1 VHCTLVA
8 FPKRQAIVSV
18 PESLQETLQNLP
30 TRPGVY
36 LMHNAQGQV
45 IYVGKAVN
53 LRARVR
59 SYFHASAQAASPRIA
74 HLVREIARIEFIVT
88 DSELE
93 ALILEANLIKRH
105 RPRYNIR
112 LKDDKRYPYIKVH
125 WQDPFPKVT
134 ITRRLEQDGARYFG
148 PFTSSA
154 AVRETLE
161 TLRKLF
167 PYLTC
172 DRTIT
177 GRDERACLYYDIH
190 LCAGPCIG
198 AVSREAYREIIA
210 GLIKFLEGRTE
221 EVVADLERRMQ
232 QAAADLR
239 FEEAARYRDRLQ
251 AIAHVVEKQKIV
263 STLQTDQDV
272 IAFAREEG
280 DACVQVFFIR
290 GGKLLGR
297 EYFVLEGTE
306 EQADEEVLAAFLK
319 QFYEEA
325 AYVPPEVLL
334 PEQIEEARI
343 IEQWLRQKR
352 GDRVRLEVPRE
363 GIGRDLVQM
372 AVENAAETLAV
383 LRARWRSDR
392 MRQEE
397 ALRTLG
403 EVLALPRPPA
413 RIEGYDIAHI
423 QGRETTGS
431 MVVFVQGV
439 PRKSDYRRFT
449 LRTVQG
455 GDDYAALREV
465 LTRRF
470 RRYAEVRQRQARGLP
485 LGRGEM
491 AWALLPDLLLVDGGK
506 GQLQVALEV
515 LERFDLVGQVPVV
528 SLAKEAHT
536 KSATEER
543 LYLPGRSEP
552 LALPPRSPALLL
564 LQRVRDEA
572 HRFALAH
579 HRSRRRKAGLA
590 SRLEEIPGVGPVRR
604 QRLLRHFG
612 SLEAL
617 RAASV
622 EEIAALPGIP
632 RTVAEAIKEHL

>member
-1 VHCTLVA
+1 MSA
-8 FPKRQAIVSV
+8 

-190 LCAGPCIG
+190 LCDGPCIG
-198 AVSREAYREIIA
+198 AVGREAYRGIIA
-210 GLIKFLEGRTE
+210 GLIKFLEGKTE

-343 IEQWLRQKR
+343 IEQWLQRKR

-363 GIGRDLVQM
+363 GMGRDLVQM

-392 MRQEE
+392 LRQEE

-403 EVLALPRPPA
+403 EVLALSHPPA
-413 RIEGYDIAHI
+413 RIEGYDIAHT

-439 PRKSDYRRFT
+439 PRKGDYRRFT
-449 LRTVQG
+449 LRTVQS

-485 LGRGEM
+485 LNRGEA

-515 LERFDLVGQVPVV
+515 LEAFDLVGQVPVV
-528 SLAKEAHT
+528 GLAKEAHT
-536 KSATEER
+536 KSATDER

-579 HRSRRRKAGLA
+579 HRTRRRKAGLA

-604 QRLLRHFG
+604 RRLLQHFG

-632 RTVAEAIKEHL
+632 RAVAEAIKEHLVG